1 MLVLGILQ
9 VPCIIGS
16 TIVDH
21 AKTKQILVVIESKKN
36 QYWSDNVG
44 SPKFIKRRSVQN
56 PNHPLIASIACI
68 FRIIEA
74 SQWQYVTVYGKVE
87 TALENSMNEELA
99 Q

>member
-1 MLVLGILQ
+1 MLVQLGILQ

-44 SPKFIKRRSVQN
+44 SPKIYQKAERSEPKPSTRVVMAGDGQN
-56 PNHPLIASIACI
+56 ID
-68 FRIIEA
+68 
-74 SQWQYVTVYGKVE
+74 K
-87 TALENSMNEELA
+87 
-99 Q
+99 